1 MIKLEI
7 EKIEGY
13 IYTLKDETGKVYSL
27 NLDFFEIEENIKIGD
42 FIFFNEELLNKKYD
56 GYSTSYTFGNLENK
70 YGKSNI
76 LIDDIDVIRLITDD
90 KEIYLKRLY
99 G

>member
-7 EKIEGY
+7 VDKNNFDYILKDIKENIYNLNMEFLDIEQKIE
-13 IYTLKDETGKVYSL
+13 
-27 NLDFFEIEENIKIGD
+27 IGNYV
-42 FIFFNEELLNKKYD
+42 FLHEKLLNSKYV

-70 YGKSNI
+70 YGKDNI
-76 LIDDIDVIRLITDD
+76 ELNDIDVIKVVMND
-90 KEIYLKRLY
+90 KSIYLKRLY

>member
-7 EKIEGY
+7 EKIENY
-13 IYTLKDETGKVYSL
+13 IYALKDENGKLYNL
-27 NLDFFEIEENIKIGD
+27 NIEFFDVEENLKTGD
-42 FIFFNEELLNKKYD
+42 FIFINEELLNKKYD

-76 LIDDIDVIRLITDD
+76 LIDDIDVIKLITDD